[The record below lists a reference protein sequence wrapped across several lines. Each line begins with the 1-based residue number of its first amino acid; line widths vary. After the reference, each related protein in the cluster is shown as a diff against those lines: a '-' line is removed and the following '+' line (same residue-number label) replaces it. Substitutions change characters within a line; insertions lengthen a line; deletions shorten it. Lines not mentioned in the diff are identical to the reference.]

1 MNDRKL
7 KLNLQNFIYS
17 LVLIL
22 NIFLFN
28 CNSLPQK
35 PDTIPKNDYSYLNEY
50 LNNYIPTKMDEA
62 SVVGLA
68 VSVVTDKEIFYAMQI
83 KEMEEK
89 SIQIPSLE
97 PHPCLRL
104 LI

>member
-62 SVVGLA
+62 SVV
-68 VSVVTDKEIFYAMQI
+68 EN
-83 KEMEEK
+83 
-89 SIQIPSLE
+89 
-97 PHPCLRL
+97 CN
-104 LI
+104 